1 MTNLNS
7 YTIENSLYRLGDTYT
22 FYNDTLKIESIVSV
36 LDTVY
41 FFCSRINGKFTLRIA
56 ENKSVVTGITAINSL
71 IFHHNSRLLV
81 EKTQ

>member
-7 YTIENSLYRLGDTYT
+7 YTIENHLYRIGDIYT

-41 FFCSRINGKFTLRIA
+41 FFCSRVNGKFTLRIA
-56 ENKSVVTGITAINSL
+56 EDKTVSTGITAINSL
-71 IFHHNSRLLV
+71 IFHHNTKLLV